1 MKSCITKYEELKEAL
16 VGESEFSH
24 DELVERAK
32 ELVDGENIISS
43 TYQDTTVRLLGIRNS
58 LLKLG
63 VHLDELELLFN
74 GGDFE

>member
-32 ELVDGENIISS
+32 QLVDDVN
-43 TYQDTTVRLLGIRNS
+43 YTTDKLIEIRRS
-58 LLKLG
+58 LLKVE
-63 VHLDELELLFN
+63 VHLGELHQQIFD
-74 GGDFE
+74 GGLN

>member
-32 ELVDGENIISS
+32 QLVDE
-43 TYQDTTVRLLGIRNS
+43 VRRITRW
-58 LLKLG
+58 KQ
-63 VHLDELELLFN
+63 
-74 GGDFE
+74 